1 MRLIFVNHAVEELE
15 AKIAELWVD
24 IEEIKNDNDVHK
36 AEKRDYIQTK
46 EKLILKCNEE
56 LEKLRGSTLQCF
68 LILK

>member
-24 IEEIKNDNDVHK
+24 IEEIKNDNDVPK

-46 EKLILKCNEE
+46 EKLILKCEYI
-56 LEKLRGSTLQCF
+56 C
-68 LILK
+68 